1 MNNQITYEIAKDIY
15 RSMSNSDRL
24 FISPRQNYDKGDKSS
39 LIFRTGDNDCFVDVY
54 QDLQNEDSNY
64 GFIVIGVRPEA
75 RGKGLA
81 SKHLR
86 DAIEIAKSKRLDG
99 LIYKY
104 DKWNIPSEKLVD
116 KFPEFLTVKNDSDSV
131 EKVLDFRKELIG
143 NLGNWFKR
151 TFV

>member
-15 RSMSNSDRL
+15 RSMSNSERL
-24 FISPRQNYDKGDKSS
+24 FVSPRRNYDNGDKSS
-39 LIFRTGDNDCFVDVY
+39 LIFRTGDDNCFVDVY
-54 QDLQNEDSNY
+54 KDLQNENSNY

-86 DAIEIAKSKRLDG
+86 NAIEIAKLRGLDG
-99 LIYKY
+99 LIYKF
-104 DKWNIPSEKLVD
+104 DKENLPSEKLVN
-116 KFPEFLTVKNDSDSV
+116 KFPEFITVKNDSDNV

-151 TFV
+151 KFV

>member
-1 MNNQITYEIAKDIY
+1 MNNPITYETAKDIY

-24 FISPRQNYDKGDKSS
+24 FVSPRRNYDKGDKNS
-39 LIFRTGDNDCFVDVY
+39 LIFRTGDDNCFVDVY
-54 QDLQNEDSNY
+54 QDIQNEDSNY

-75 RGKGLA
+75 RDKGLA

-86 DAIEIAKSKRLDG
+86 NAIEIAKSKGLDG

-104 DKWNIPSEKLVD
+104 DKENIPSEKLVD
-116 KFPEFLTVKNDSDSV
+116 KFPEFITVKSDSDSV
-131 EKVLDFRKELIG
+131 EKILDFRKELIG

-151 TFV
+151 KFV